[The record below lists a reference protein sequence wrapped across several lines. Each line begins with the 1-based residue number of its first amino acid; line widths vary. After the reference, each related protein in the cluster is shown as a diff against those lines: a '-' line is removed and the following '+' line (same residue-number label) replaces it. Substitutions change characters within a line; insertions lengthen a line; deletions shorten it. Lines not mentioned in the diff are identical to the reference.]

1 VRAAGGAHCACHVA
15 LPRSPAGC
23 APHTCQLG
31 FQRGLPPT
39 QPAKHAA
46 AAGVCRP
53 SCRRPGVGLPDV
65 GVEEG
70 GHAVELQG
78 GKGGGVLHGKH
89 RGMEQGRSQGF
100 STTAKRCVCVCVCV
114 WGGGGTAGTR
124 QAPPAAPRL
133 QPILT
138 HQPSDA
144 VRAATQTDARP
155 PMGSLPASQPW
166 MSWLAGTPAAP
177 PPASCQLPAAR
188 CCGSCGAAERGPPPT
203 WISALLRTIWY
214 SWSTCLCRWGSSVSS
229 GLRGDSKAAS
239 GEGQGVGYARAAGKD
254 RSRRGV
260 GGRPQ
265 GRGWDREGSGP
276 QNRRPPQLA
285 PHALFACHRHQPDCP
300 ASPATA
306 SITPSACPTFPLQHD
321 PEHPSACQ
329 HSPSAHLS
337 LSRWRRH
344 DA

>member
-1 VRAAGGAHCACHVA
+1 MWHCPAAPQAAHRTRASLVSSGACHPHNQPSMLPLQACAALPAGGRVSACLMSVLKKA
-15 LPRSPAGC
+15 AMPLSSREAKGAVYCTENTEAWS
-23 APHTCQLG
+23 
-31 FQRGLPPT
+31 RGG
-39 QPAKHAA
+39 AKVSARLRR
-46 AAGVCRP
+46 GVC
-53 SCRRPGVGLPDV
+53 
-65 GVEEG
+65 
-70 GHAVELQG
+70 A
-78 GKGGGVLHGKH
+78 
-89 RGMEQGRSQGF
+89 
-100 STTAKRCVCVCVCV
+100 CVCVCG
-114 WGGGGTAGTR
+114 GGGGTAGTR